1 MMSESDLHQVPY
13 EEILHAIALDAH
25 SCLPELGETPQSGSD
40 DADHMATLPSQTAI
54 RPVGLTS
61 LRPKLRI
68 PRMNHLKE
76 CNTARLSELFQ
87 TRGIRLERGAIIDHH
102 LAPKSPGFDF
112 TRVEGMLLGAAI
124 GDALGNTSE
133 SKLPLARRRLH
144 AEIRDYLASDQR
156 GRAKGYPSD
165 DTQLTFWT
173 LEQLIED
180 NGSLVPEHLARKFA
194 ESGTIF
200 GIGRTM
206 KEFLRAYK
214 AGIPWHECG
223 PHSAGN
229 GALMRIAP
237 MLIPHLRHGGT
248 DIWTDTAISAMMTH
262 NDHASTSSCLA
273 FTAML
278 WELLDMRRPPEPAWW
293 PRRYAELAS
302 DLQGNVG
309 YAPRGGCL
317 RNLFHGTLR
326 DFVQDKLV
334 WAYAENLSTFE
345 ACETWL
351 SGAYLLETV
360 PSALYILMRHA
371 HDPAEAIVRAVN
383 DTKDNDTIAS
393 IVGAAVGALHGKRG
407 LPARWVA
414 GLTGRTMTH
423 DDGKV
428 FSLIEEARKEF
439 WQ

>member
-1 MMSESDLHQVPY
+1 
-13 EEILHAIALDAH
+13 
-25 SCLPELGETPQSGSD
+25 
-40 DADHMATLPSQTAI
+40 
-54 RPVGLTS
+54 
-61 LRPKLRI
+61 
-68 PRMNHLKE
+68 
-76 CNTARLSELFQ
+76 
-87 TRGIRLERGAIIDHH
+87 
-102 LAPKSPGFDF
+102 
-112 TRVEGMLLGAAI
+112 
-124 GDALGNTSE
+124 
-133 SKLPLARRRLH
+133 
-144 AEIRDYLASDQR
+144 
-156 GRAKGYPSD
+156 
-165 DTQLTFWT
+165 
-173 LEQLIED
+173 
-180 NGSLVPEHLARKFA
+180 
-194 ESGTIF
+194 
-200 GIGRTM
+200 
-206 KEFLRAYK
+206 
-214 AGIPWHECG
+214 
-223 PHSAGN
+223 
-229 GALMRIAP
+229 MRIAP

-317 RNLFHGTLR
+317 RNLFHGTLS

-371 HDPAEAIVRAVN
+371 HDPEEAVVRAVN